1 MKLLANIKE
10 SFYSSLSTLLVN
22 KLRTFLTLFGITIG
36 NFAIIAVFTVIDS
49 PEKTIRQSLSSPG
62 DDIIYVQ
69 KRPWNPVP
77 AFRQLGQTFFGD
89 QDPTFCLSLYSIN
102 SKNIAQ

>member
-1 MKLLANIKE
+1 MNLLANIKE
-10 SFYSSLSTLLVN
+10 SFYSSLSTLRVN

-36 NFAIIAVFTVIDS
+36 IFAIIPVFTVIES
-49 PEKTIRQSLSSPG
+49 LEKTIRQSLSSPG

-69 KRPWNPVP
+69 KWPLRPVP
-77 AFRQLGQTFFGD
+77 AFQQFGQTLFGNH
-89 QDPTFCLSLYSIN
+89 DPTFYLYLYSVN